1 MAGVSGSSLGN
12 MSDQAATSFT
22 HHLYHH
28 FDRTADRAGMFFPYF
43 FFQQIYSSWAE
54 LDLFQSACLGGA
66 FLPQKI
72 KKISDCF
79 CWVSQP
85 SMFLDV

>member
-28 FDRTADRAGMFFPYF
+28 FDRTADRAGMFFPYL

-54 LDLFQSACLGGA
+54 LDLFQSALQSSYQSVPT
-66 FLPQKI
+66 FI
-72 KKISDCF
+72 TIR
-79 CWVSQP
+79 V
-85 SMFLDV
+85 DVII